1 MSKLKKLGRNI
12 RRYFIGVFREVKR
25 IRWPKGKDLVK
36 ATVTVAI
43 FAVFFGICLFSFDYI
58 VIKLL
63 KSIGF
68 RICGYHNGLIYSY
81 VTQNLMHM
89 SPIYRRMSY
98 PIEKAP
104 RN

>member
-1 MSKLKKLGRNI
+1 MSKLGWKIK
-12 RRYFIGVFREVKR
+12 RYFIGIFREIKR

-36 ATVTVAI
+36 ATITVAI

-68 RICGYHNGLIYSY
+68 IAEEASAAAVALS
-81 VTQNLMHM
+81 TLFF
-89 SPIYRRMSY
+89 
-98 PIEKAP
+98 
-104 RN
+104 

>member
-1 MSKLKKLGRNI
+1 MSKLKKIGRSI
-12 RRYFIGVFREVKR
+12 RRYFIGVFREIKR

-43 FAVFFGICLFSFDYI
+43 FAVFFGVCLFSFDYI

-68 RICGYHNGLIYSY
+68 I
-81 VTQNLMHM
+81 VETT
-89 SPIYRRMSY
+89 
-98 PIEKAP
+98 AP
-104 RN
+104 TAPAAAFLNSLFIG

>member
-68 RICGYHNGLIYSY
+68 I
-81 VTQNLMHM
+81 VETT
-89 SPIYRRMSY
+89 
-98 PIEKAP
+98 AP
-104 RN
+104 TEAAAFLNTLFIG

>member
-68 RICGYHNGLIYSY
+68 IVETTVPTEAAAFLNTLFIG
-81 VTQNLMHM
+81 
-89 SPIYRRMSY
+89 
-98 PIEKAP
+98 
-104 RN
+104 

>member
-1 MSKLKKLGRNI
+1 MSKLKKIGRSI
-12 RRYFIGVFREVKR
+12 RRYFIGVFREIKR

-43 FAVFFGICLFSFDYI
+43 FAVFFGVCLFSFDYI

-68 RICGYHNGLIYSY
+68 I
-81 VTQNLMHM
+81 VETT
-89 SPIYRRMSY
+89 
-98 PIEKAP
+98 AP
-104 RN
+104 TVPAAAFLNSLFIG

>member
-1 MSKLKKLGRNI
+1 MSVIKNKFKSMGRKL
-12 RRYFIGVFREVKR
+12 RRYAIGVFREIKR

-63 KSIGF
+63 KAIGF
-68 RICGYHNGLIYSY
+68 IVESAPTTDVPMAAIIN
-81 VTQNLMHM
+81 NLF
-89 SPIYRRMSY
+89 I
-98 PIEKAP
+98 K
-104 RN
+104 

>member
-1 MSKLKKLGRNI
+1 MSVIKNKFKSMGRKL
-12 RRYFIGVFREVKR
+12 RRYAIGVFREIKR

-63 KSIGF
+63 IALVKMIDFKSIIDTISEWF
-68 RICGYHNGLIYSY
+68 
-81 VTQNLMHM
+81 
-89 SPIYRRMSY
+89 
-98 PIEKAP
+98 
-104 RN
+104 